1 MGFTRVVSP
10 FFLIVDFDNPISVT
24 GDPWPTYH
32 PQDQETDS
40 LVTSG
45 PPNLTIRTDSVDA
58 GDTAERSPE
67 SSAEGGFELRRS
79 YASCALGEGKKKVVV
94 FSCFFSRWKK
104 CWFKLGVAFCYDF
117 LVCLSLLVD
126 DSVSFFFVGGT
137 STMDIT
143 GISKSKAGL
152 GLQFEVASKDRL
164 QVGQRFF
171 MRPKRSWWFLFVLLC
186 VFVVFICFFSRKDG
200 FGEMTIRNT
209 VLYFKKEIYIYIY
222 TNFKGCQVD
231 GKGCH

>member
-10 FFLIVDFDNPISVT
+10 FFLVDFDNPIFIT

-79 YASCALGEGKKKVVV
+79 YASCALGEGKNMVV
-94 FSCFFSRWKK
+94 F
-104 CWFKLGVAFCYDF
+104 
-117 LVCLSLLVD
+117 
-126 DSVSFFFVGGT
+126 
-137 STMDIT
+137 
-143 GISKSKAGL
+143 
-152 GLQFEVASKDRL
+152 
-164 QVGQRFF
+164 
-171 MRPKRSWWFLFVLLC
+171 
-186 VFVVFICFFSRKDG
+186 
-200 FGEMTIRNT
+200 
-209 VLYFKKEIYIYIY
+209 
-222 TNFKGCQVD
+222 
-231 GKGCH
+231 